1 MVSSFS
7 TRTSSPISSSLAG
20 TNPGDMPV
28 VLDARVVCGT
38 GGGPDKTILN
48 SPRFFE
54 DMGYRN
60 LCAYLHPPNDPGFE
74 TLRRKAEAWGAPLIA
89 IPDRGPLDWRIVPQ
103 MLDVCRRAN
112 VAIWHG
118 HDYKSNFIGLILRRF
133 WPMRLVTTVHG
144 WVKHTR
150 RTPLYY
156 AIDRACLPRYESVIC
171 VSEDLYGLCLK
182 YGVPQDRCVLIE
194 NAIDT
199 NQFRR
204 STDVA
209 TVKRRLGIPAERCV
223 IGAVGRLSE
232 EKGFDVLIQSVDQL
246 LKLGL
251 DVELRI
257 VGEGDQD
264 KSLQYLISSL
274 GREDRIRLM
283 GYQAETIRFYEGIDV
298 LALSSYREGLPN
310 VLLEAMALEV
320 PVVATRVAGIPRL
333 IEHNVNGLL
342 VEAGSVSD
350 LTGALAKLVRNSDAR
365 ECLGVA
371 GRATIEKD
379 HSFEV
384 RIQKI
389 RNIYDKLLCHNHQ
402 LQDRYRPA
410 VTS

>member
-1 MVSSFS
+1 MAPTSSAK
-7 TRTSSPISSSLAG
+7 TLSPISSIPPG
-20 TNPGDMPV
+20 TNLGDRPV

-74 TLRRKAEAWGAPLIA
+74 TLRRKAEAWSAPLIA
-89 IPDRGPLDWRIVPQ
+89 IPDRGPLDWKIVPQ

-118 HDYKSNFIGLILRRF
+118 HDYKSNALGLLLRRF

-171 VSEDLYGLCLK
+171 VSEDLYSLCLK

-246 LKLGL
+246 LKQGL

-257 VGEGDQD
+257 VGEGDQER
-264 KSLQYLISSL
+264 SLQDLIASL

-283 GYQAETIRFYEGIDV
+283 GYQAETIPFYEGIDV

-310 VLLEAMALEV
+310 VLLEAITCWRFPL
-320 PVVATRVAGIPRL
+320 
-333 IEHNVNGLL
+333 
-342 VEAGSVSD
+342 
-350 LTGALAKLVRNSDAR
+350 
-365 ECLGVA
+365 
-371 GRATIEKD
+371 
-379 HSFEV
+379 
-384 RIQKI
+384 
-389 RNIYDKLLCHNHQ
+389 
-402 LQDRYRPA
+402 
-410 VTS
+410 

>member
-1 MVSSFS
+1 MTSRFS
-7 TRTSSPISSSLAG
+7 AKNSSPFNSIRPEM
-20 TNPGDMPV
+20 NPGHRPV

-54 DMGYRN
+54 HMGYHN
-60 LCAYLHPPNDPGFE
+60 ICAYLHPPNDPGFE
-74 TLRRKAEAWGAPLIA
+74 TLRRKAEIWGAPLIA
-89 IPDRGPLDWRIVPQ
+89 VPDRGPLDWKIVPR
-103 MLDVCRRAN
+103 MLDVCRREN

-199 NQFRR
+199 HQFRR
-204 STDVA
+204 SRDIA
-209 TVKRRLGIPAERCV
+209 AAKRQLGIPVERHV

-246 LKLGL
+246 LTRGL
-251 DVELRI
+251 DIELRI
-257 VGEGDQD
+257 VGEGDQER
-264 KSLQYLISSL
+264 SLQKLISSL

-283 GYQAETIRFYEGIDV
+283 GYQAETIPFYEGIDI
-298 LALSSYREGLPN
+298 LALSSYREDYQMCYSRRWPWKF
-310 VLLEAMALEV
+310 
-320 PVVATRVAGIPRL
+320 P
-333 IEHNVNGLL
+333 
-342 VEAGSVSD
+342 S
-350 LTGALAKLVRNSDAR
+350 
-365 ECLGVA
+365 
-371 GRATIEKD
+371 
-379 HSFEV
+379 
-384 RIQKI
+384 
-389 RNIYDKLLCHNHQ
+389 
-402 LQDRYRPA
+402 
-410 VTS
+410 